1 MSKVR
6 AVIQTHSEHS
16 LNITPCM
23 ELHYYWRKSKNS
35 VTNVRAFEIGILV
48 VYITFECI
56 KMAQKSPSSGQ
67 ILQFIKNE
75 LGVFEFGRIWKRNL
89 VQNFRY

>member
-1 MSKVR
+1 MSKVL

-35 VTNVRAFEIGILV
+35 VTNVRAFEIGILG
-48 VYITFECI
+48 VYITIECNKI
-56 KMAQKSPSSGQ
+56 AQKGPSNGQ

-75 LGVFEFGRIWKRNL
+75 LGVFEFRRQIWCKTFDIN
-89 VQNFRY
+89 